1 MSGVPKFG
9 KREEGRVYTLRPA
22 AYGVILDANGSLA
35 CVGESSGLFLPGGG
49 MRNGETPEETLA
61 REVREE
67 CAFEVS
73 ITGRLGS
80 AVQYFVSGAG
90 VAYRLEASF
99 FRAQFGA
106 AVSSPPELE
115 LRFISK
121 ADAAQ
126 RLFHECH
133 RWAVARAGG
142 GEPR

>member
-1 MSGVPKFG
+1 MSGVPEFG
-9 KREEGRVYTLRPA
+9 KREEGREYTRRPA

-49 MRNGETPEETLA
+49 MRNGETSEETLA